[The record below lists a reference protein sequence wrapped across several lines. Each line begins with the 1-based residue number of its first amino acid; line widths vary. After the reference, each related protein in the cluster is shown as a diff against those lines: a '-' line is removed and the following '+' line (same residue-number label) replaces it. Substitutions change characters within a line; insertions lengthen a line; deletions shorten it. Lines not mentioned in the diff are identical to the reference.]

1 MAKKNE
7 GFEIEVL
14 DEHSEP
20 QLQGPPKPP
29 RTLLTET
36 LNENK
41 SGIPDHKDAL
51 AQLNIQVDI
60 QLCV

>member
-1 MAKKNE
+1 MAKTNE

-36 LNENK
+36 ENK

-51 AQLNIQVDI
+51 AELNSQVDRK
-60 QLCV
+60 LCF